1 MPSLEFRL
9 SVGRTSDMTTPF
21 EIELTAF
28 ILYRR
33 HSSDEYRFTG
43 VEIGRRANELCISSY
58 PSRGRMSIHE

>member
-1 MPSLEFRL
+1 
-9 SVGRTSDMTTPF
+9 MTTPF

-43 VEIGRRANELCISSY
+43 VEIGRRAYELLISSC
-58 PSRGRMSIHE
+58 PSHGRLSIHV